1 MASRVVT
8 RSSTKVAR
16 LSTDSRLLE
25 LPDELLLGYGGDSGV
40 VRTLLRSNIRSRVVA
55 AWPTR
60 SAQSIARQ
68 LNWTQLHSKLRKL
81 GLEDKGRIDD
91 MAARYHAAM
100 GGFVCV
106 VTMVDETPAEA
117 EAEEEEEEEEP
128 DLEKAA
134 YKAEKKAKAARRR
147 ALRKAERKPSKKNT
161 MNPRKAPPREWV
173 DETVASGCVFP
184 DEHWG
189 AMRPEMYHGF
199 FAGPH
204 AGFASKASR
213 TRFWSAGCKAPC
225 PRGGR
230 WSMT

>member
-1 MASRVVT
+1 MA
-8 RSSTKVAR
+8 VADAER
-16 LSTDSRLLE
+16 AVDRAPAQLDACTE
-25 LPDELLLGYGGDSGV
+25 
-40 VRTLLRSNIRSRVVA
+40 A
-55 AWPTR
+55 A
-60 SAQSIARQ
+60 
-68 LNWTQLHSKLRKL
+68 KL

-106 VTMVDETPAEA
+106 VTMVAEAPAEA

-189 AMRPEMYHGF
+189 AMRPEMIT
-199 FAGPH
+199 
-204 AGFASKASR
+204 ASSRGR
-213 TRFWSAGCKAPC
+213 TRASPPG
-225 PRGGR
+225 
-230 WSMT
+230 